1 MIYKATV
8 IFLKIEHPFVFAYRN
23 EKMIIKRAV
32 QYPRQTEYFGSYF
45 SGINRNLEPN
55 HVQNCLILL

>member
-23 EKMIIKRAV
+23 EKMIIKRVV
-32 QYPRQTEYFGSYF
+32 QYPRQKEYFGSYF

-55 HVQNCLILL
+55 HV

>member
-23 EKMIIKRAV
+23 EKTIIKRAV

-55 HVQNCLILL
+55 HV